1 MTDVRK
7 KAKRVVSLT
16 SKSGKKLPVPRSLRG
31 IMADAA
37 ANATVDLNAG
47 IEAELQ
53 ALKRLDSAKDLST
66 DNLPDPTTP
75 TKRGRKAKP
84 VPTTMPDAATLES
97 EPATAKRGR
106 KTKSVPAAEAVD
118 TAMPDAV
125 ALESEP
131 ATAMPD
137 AVASECDPTDDATD
151 VRRGSAPKLIG
162 AIMDATLPKPS
173 ITRMWSGTNWADF
186 ASATMDQKQLCG
198 PLWYEGEICILFADT
213 NVGKS
218 LLAVQIADMVSNGSY
233 CDTSLPELKP
243 ETMAQ
248 PVVYAD
254 FELSIAQFGRR
265 YSAPHPED
273 ETRKV
278 YYDFSPR
285 FNRVELYYDMDST
298 DDTNGIASKEFA
310 DQLISDLEL
319 HLDACRSRV
328 LIIDNITFMASGT
341 ETAADAMPLMKRLV
355 ALKKKRGMSIL
366 LLAHTPKRSLCNPLT
381 RNDLQGSKMLINF
394 ADSAFAIG
402 ESNCGK
408 DVRYI
413 KQIKQRNCEQVYDGE
428 NVLVCQLGKVYE
440 NFIGFRSIG
449 TGLEATHLAERRPEG
464 GRAATVRTDKM
475 QQVRELKQQGM
486 TADQI
491 ASEIGVSRA
500 TAYRMVKEVQ

>member
-37 ANATVDLNAG
+37 VNATVDLNAG

-75 TKRGRKAKP
+75 TKRGRKAKS
-84 VPTTMPDAATLES
+84 VPAADAASTAMPDAVASES
-97 EPATAKRGR
+97 EPATAMRGR
-106 KTKSVPAAEAVD
+106 KAKPVPAADAVD
-118 TAMPDAV
+118 TAMPDAA
-125 ALESEP
+125 AL
-131 ATAMPD
+131 
-137 AVASECDPTDDATD
+137 ECDPTDDATD

-464 GRAATVRTDKM
+464 GRAATVRTDRM